1 MYNKDKNENL
11 SNIDDDNDN
20 IFNNNQMNEENIV
33 RDENQKENTDFLY
46 LIYNTLLK

>member
-33 RDENQKENTDFLY
+33 RDENQKENYWFPLSN
-46 LIYNTLLK
+46 I